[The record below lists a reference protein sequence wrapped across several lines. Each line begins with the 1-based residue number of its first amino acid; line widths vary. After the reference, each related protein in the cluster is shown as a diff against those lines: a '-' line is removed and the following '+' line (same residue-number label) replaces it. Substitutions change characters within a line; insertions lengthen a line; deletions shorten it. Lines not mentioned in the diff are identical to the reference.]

1 MNILFNFISEI
12 TLLSNICH
20 LRLVKYFIL
29 HFSCLLFILV
39 ATESSVIDSSVKT
52 PGYNDTVDS
61 EILAKD
67 PETVE
72 KYIEQQRQNVPLSEN
87 EKDQREEVVGDTHQ
101 VRIPGI
107 SYLFLLLNL
116 RFIYCQGV

>member
-1 MNILFNFISEI
+1 
-12 TLLSNICH
+12 
-20 LRLVKYFIL
+20 
-29 HFSCLLFILV
+29 V

-61 EILAKD
+61 EILAKN

-72 KYIEQQRQNVPLSEN
+72 KYGEQQRQNVPLSGN

-101 VRIPGI
+101 VRICEI
-107 SYLFLLLNL
+107 SYVFLLLNL
-116 RFIYCQGV
+116 RFIYSQGV

>member
-1 MNILFNFISEI
+1 
-12 TLLSNICH
+12 
-20 LRLVKYFIL
+20 
-29 HFSCLLFILV
+29 V

-61 EILAKD
+61 EILAKN